1 MSRHFSDPKAK
12 EHVKIHPPGAQRVQI
27 SVMMSYHF
35 TPKQVAKITVKK
47 RESMYFMFPW
57 RRERLPTP
65 VLWPG
70 EVRGLYSPWGHK
82 ELDTTE
88 RLSLSL
94 TVVKL

>member
-12 EHVKIHPPGAQRVQI
+12 EHVKIQPPGAQRVQI

-35 TPKQVAKITVKK
+35 TPKQVAKTTVKK
-47 RESMYFMFPW
+47 RESMYLMFPW

-65 VLWPG
+65 AFWPG
-70 EVRGLYSPWGHK
+70 EFHGLYSPWGRK

-88 RLSLSL
+88 
-94 TVVKL
+94 